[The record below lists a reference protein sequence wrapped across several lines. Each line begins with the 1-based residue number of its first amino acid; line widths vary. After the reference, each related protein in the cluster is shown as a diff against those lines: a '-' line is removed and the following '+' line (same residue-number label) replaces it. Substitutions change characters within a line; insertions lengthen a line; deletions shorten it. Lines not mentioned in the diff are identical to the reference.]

1 MLTVL
6 CAVPI
11 VGACSRSGGG
21 DRAAEAPPKPPEQT
35 PTTTLTAS
43 TSASTAANAPATD
56 NDPASTSKDLAL
68 MAKTNPGAMTD
79 EQWRQLLT
87 PEQFRIMRQKGTER
101 AFTGKYWNH
110 FEKGYYRCLACKTPL
125 FTSEQKFDSH
135 CGWPSFSEEMTAGV
149 IDEHLDTSYNM
160 VRTETTCST
169 CGAHLGHVFNDGP
182 APTGLRYCINSECLE
197 FIPAEKAAEE
207 LKKYPP
213 IEPKSGAAGKAKP
226 KP

>member
-1 MLTVL
+1 MAGV
-6 CAVPI
+6 VPI
-11 VGACSRSGGG
+11 VGACSRAGGG
-21 DRAAEAPPKPPEQT
+21 DRAAEAPSKPAEKAAES
-35 PTTTLTAS
+35 TAS
-43 TSASTAANAPATD
+43 TTPNAGTNATKET
-56 NDPASTSKDLAL
+56 DPTNTSKDLAL

-135 CGWPSFSEEMTAGV
+135 CGWPSFSDEMTAGV

-197 FIPAEKAAEE
+197 FIPAERAAEE
-207 LKKYPP
+207 LKKHPP
-213 IEPKSGAAGKAKP
+213 VEPKSAGGNKEKP